1 MDDKPKDVPEASAE
15 RTIVHP
21 APGYQMTSSTFWP
34 EWARPGIRGARK
46 GSTPKST

>member
-15 RTIVHP
+15 RAIVHP
-21 APGYQMTSSTFWP
+21 APGYQMSSTFWP

-46 GSTPKST
+46 GNTRKNT

>member
-1 MDDKPKDVPEASAE
+1 MDDKPKDAPKE
-15 RTIVHP
+15 RVIVHP
-21 APGYQMTSSTFWP
+21 AQGHQMTSSPFWP